1 MKYALRAAQEGG
13 YDGISISSSAIK
25 NRNLRPGSR
34 DFGGNIAAY
43 GPMAEGAM
51 KKAAKKSGAKYL
63 KTSIIDD
70 KNRGWE
76 IPMILL
82 KDNPEAAAKIA
93 RGLPAYQR
101 GGIAVNG

>member
-1 MKYALRAAQEGG
+1 
-13 YDGISISSSAIK
+13 
-25 NRNLRPGSR
+25 
-34 DFGGNIAAY
+34 

-51 KKAAKKSGAKYL
+51 KKDRLKKVVQKYL